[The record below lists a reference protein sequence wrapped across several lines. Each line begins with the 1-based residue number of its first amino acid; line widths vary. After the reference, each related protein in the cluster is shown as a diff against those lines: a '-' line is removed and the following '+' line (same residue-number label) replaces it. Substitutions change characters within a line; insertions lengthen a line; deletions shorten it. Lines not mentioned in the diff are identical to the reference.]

1 MSDYL
6 LEVDPM
12 DLGPDVKAVGLE
24 LIEPQ
29 TREPVRGEPAARIW
43 AHSVVALAGS
53 EPWALD
59 FFSHLERVR
68 EYCTLHKSAV
78 REAAPRALVV
88 PAVAPIT
95 LAGICERFAG
105 ETFGV
110 RAGAGVA
117 SPDASLEGELSGRG
131 VDGYHAAY
139 ARYFFCGVCDFDNGF
154 FTLLTNR
161 LWASEVA
168 RRLTPAL
175 QDLSVRVQVPV

>member
-1 MSDYL
+1 MSTYL

-29 TREPVRGEPAARIW
+29 TREPVRGEDAARIW
-43 AHSVVALAGS
+43 AHSVAALAGS

-68 EYCTLHKSAV
+68 DYCNLHKV
-78 REAAPRALVV
+78 DYREAASRALVI

-95 LAGICERFAG
+95 LEGIFARFAA

-110 RAGAGVA
+110 RAGTNVA
-117 SPDASLEGELSGRG
+117 QADAEVENELSRRG
-131 VDGYHAAY
+131 VDGYHGAY